1 MTFYK
6 FKYDIINSRVK
17 DMLNRRSAKYMKKLG
32 LNEIRDLFLNFY
44 ESKEHF
50 RRQSFSLIPKS
61 DKSLLIINSG
71 MAPLKA
77 YFAGIEKPPAPRMV
91 TCQKCIRTDDIDNV
105 GITSRH
111 GTFLK
116 C

>member
-6 FKYDIINSRVK
+6 FKYDIINSRIK

-44 ESKEHF
+44 ERKEHF

-77 YFAGIEKPPAPRMV
+77 YFAGIDNMGMGIFDESFTLAGGQ
-91 TCQKCIRTDDIDNV
+91 TLGYCI
-105 GITSRH
+105 
-111 GTFLK
+111 
-116 C
+116 